1 MRELTG
7 GTKIRLSQIK
17 GLNEWGERLALDKE
31 DANGMEHS
39 DNNGRFVSKN
49 GGNDSEKKN
58 DKKKGVA
65 ARLRDEFKNNT
76 NKYLGDDFENK
87 TSGIKAKFSKESQNE
102 IASRVANSKAN
113 GFTIQ
118 EHFEVAN
125 QIKDLFEGATL
136 ENEHPDTK
144 HGHKDVRIER
154 FLSRP
159 IKLKNGKEVQA
170 CITVKHSLDKDG
182 RNIYSLETMDIK
194 NALAKTRAKGQ
205 PNVSD
210 CPLDHRIPHVY
221 EKVKKNQTK
230 DSLLGIWAMLKGVE
244 P

>member
-7 GTKIRLSQIK
+7 DTKIRLSQIK
-17 GLNEWGERLALDKE
+17 GLKEWRERLALDKE

-39 DNNGRFVSKN
+39 DKSGRFVSKN
-49 GGNDSEKKN
+49 GEKKE

-136 ENEHPDTK
+136 ENEHPDIK

-154 FLSRP
+154 FLSKP
-159 IKLKNGKEVQA
+159 IKLKKGKEVQA

-194 NALAKTRAKGQ
+194 NALAKTRAKWQ

-210 CPLDHRIPHVY
+210 CPHDHRITQVY
-221 EKVKKNQTK
+221 EKVKKNQTQ
-230 DSLLGIWAMLKGVE
+230 DTLLGIWAMLKGVE